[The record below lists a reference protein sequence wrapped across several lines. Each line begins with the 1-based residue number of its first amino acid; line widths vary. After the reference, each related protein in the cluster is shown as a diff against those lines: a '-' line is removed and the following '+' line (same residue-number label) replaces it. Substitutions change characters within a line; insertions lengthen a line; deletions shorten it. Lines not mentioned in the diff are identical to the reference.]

1 MSYPWLHPAR
11 IEDRRTVEDPPVLLT
26 RNGATYE
33 RALMAIVQAMGDTM
47 PDEFAVDIP
56 RFA

>member
-1 MSYPWLHPAR
+1 M
-11 IEDRRTVEDPPVLLT
+11 EDRRTAEDPPVLLT
-26 RNGATYE
+26 RNGVSYE

>member
-1 MSYPWLHPAR
+1 VDG
-11 IEDRRTVEDPPVLLT
+11 EDDRFFIAPVGCPQRWALLT
-26 RNGATYE
+26 RNGVSYE

-47 PDEFAVDIP
+47 PDEFAVDIA